1 MKKYVSTIIFISIIV
16 ISVLMGVRQY
26 KNDESLKSKENEPQT
41 EVSWATPW
49 GKATMKKVAD
59 LNETESYDTTKSF
72 YKDYD
77 DTGLETCKIVDT
89 IGYTYEEA
97 IKQLRESNTCKYVYM
112 VGNDFLTCQ
121 GWRQDGDILKHL
133 GLNP

>member
-77 DTGLETCKIVDT
+77 DTGLETCILTGIFADSE
-89 IGYTYEEA
+89 EEA
-97 IKQLRESNTCKYVYM
+97 IKQVRDLSQIEHQLIRMLFGSNGVS
-112 VGNDFLTCQ
+112 VI
-121 GWRQDGDILKHL
+121 RR
-133 GLNP
+133 

>member
-1 MKKYVSTIIFISIIV
+1 
-16 ISVLMGVRQY
+16 MGVRQY

-72 YKDYD
+72 YKDCLLYTSPSPRD
-77 DTGLETCKIVDT
+77 GLLSRMPSS
-89 IGYTYEEA
+89 A
-97 IKQLRESNTCKYVYM
+97 
-112 VGNDFLTCQ
+112 
-121 GWRQDGDILKHL
+121 
-133 GLNP
+133 

>member
-16 ISVLMGVRQY
+16 ISALMGVRQY

-41 EVSWATPW
+41 EVSWAAPW

-72 YKDYD
+72 YKDYRLPIYD
-77 DTGLETCKIVDT
+77 I
-89 IGYTYEEA
+89 EE
-97 IKQLRESNTCKYVYM
+97 KRNM
-112 VGNDFLTCQ
+112 
-121 GWRQDGDILKHL
+121 
-133 GLNP
+133 